1 MVAAAA
7 GISTT
12 SGTGW
17 IIPMT
22 VLLSAIFGILSFSV
36 LTNRTEKVRGSTPLA
51 IETGSS
57 VKDIEGGT
65 QDLPDPVESGF
76 DLPLL

>member
-22 VLLSAIFGILSFSV
+22 VLLSTIFGILSFSV

-51 IETGSS
+51 IETKSS
-57 VKDIEGGT
+57 MKDIEGNT
-65 QDLPDPVESGF
+65 QDLPDPSESGF
-76 DLPLL
+76 DLPIL